1 MMLRKSSPRLLVPAA
16 LMFASLSAGLLLP
29 GHTLA
34 HAADGHPARIHEGSC
49 EATGAAADQLT
60 GVGATVS
67 LEGTPIT
74 EPEMTGAATAAGI
87 DVSETTLAEALDH
100 LTGEPHAIVL
110 YESDQEMD
118 HSIACGDI
126 GGPTTADG
134 TLAVW
139 LSPTNGGEDQGL
151 ALLRPE
157 GDNLTVTIYL
167 TEPGEEGHD
176 HEEGAAAA
184 TPSS

>member
-1 MMLRKSSPRLLVPAA
+1 
-16 LMFASLSAGLLLP
+16 MFAGITAGLAGP

-34 HAADGHPARIHEGSC
+34 HEADGHPARIHEGSC
-49 EATGAAADQLT
+49 EATGAAANQLT

-67 LEGTPIT
+67 LEGTPT
-74 EPEMTGAATAAGI
+74 AEPAMTGAEGATGM
-87 DVSETTLAEALDH
+87 DVSETTLAESLDH

-110 YESDQEMD
+110 YESDEDMG

-151 ALLRPE
+151 ALLRPD
-157 GDNLTVTIYL
+157 GDNLSVTIYL
-167 TEPGEEGHD
+167 AEPGEEGHG
-176 HEEGAAAA
+176 HEEAPEA
-184 TPSS
+184 TPAS